1 MLKHTLALLRT
12 KLLHIAYSYIFVLSN
27 ARLQGYTHAELCRK
41 EVLNATKVYRDLKP
55 SKQQFGNNYV
65 SLDLSTNIDMVNLFL
80 LMGLC
85 SCGGFLNHLI
95 PLPTP
100 HFLLLCLCLCVC
112 LCVRVCVCVCVCVC
126 VRVHV
131 RVHVRVCARAC
142 VCACVP
148 ACVFEDTYKDGK
160 ITEKQLCKS

>member
-65 SLDLSTNIDMVNLFL
+65 SFDLSTNIDMVNLIF
-80 LMGLC
+80 
-85 SCGGFLNHLI
+85 I
-95 PLPTP
+95 DE
-100 HFLLLCLCLCVC
+100 V
-112 LCVRVCVCVCVCVC
+112 V
-126 VRVHV
+126 
-131 RVHVRVCARAC
+131 
-142 VCACVP
+142 
-148 ACVFEDTYKDGK
+148 
-160 ITEKQLCKS
+160 